1 MLCLCVYFNSVLE
14 KIFPRCRPIRR
25 NCHCWADW
33 TCSKIHRTCQRH
45 SWNDWKKSHES
56 CVLWPVS
63 SYTVYIY
70 VHYTIT
76 AKRSFYIHERC
87 ALLWDFTYSCVLP
100 KSTIFFLFCNQDVKW
115 KIYGDQCY
123 AAEAD
128 IANWNGSHN
137 QLFSPSRLRCEIT
150 FKITA
155 FSVYACLYS

>member
-1 MLCLCVYFNSVLE
+1 MLCLCVYLNSVLE
-14 KIFPRCRPIRR
+14 NIFPRCRPIRR

-45 SWNDWKKSHES
+45 SWNDWKKSDES

-87 ALLWDFTYSCVLP
+87 ALIIIMRHYSCVLT
-100 KSTIFFLFCNQDVKW
+100 KSTIYFSFVTRTSNGKSTVINAMLQKQILPTGMGHTTNCFLQVGCAVK
-115 KIYGDQCY
+115 
-123 AAEAD
+123 
-128 IANWNGSHN
+128 
-137 QLFSPSRLRCEIT
+137 SRA
-150 FKITA
+150 K
-155 FSVYACLYS
+155 